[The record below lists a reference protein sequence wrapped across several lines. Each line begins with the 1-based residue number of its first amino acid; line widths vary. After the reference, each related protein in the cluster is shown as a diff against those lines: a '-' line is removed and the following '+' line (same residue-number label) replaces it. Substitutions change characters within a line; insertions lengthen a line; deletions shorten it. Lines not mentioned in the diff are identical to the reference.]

1 MWKLFN
7 KIKNEKIKSLKG
19 QALGGR
25 FFNNYLIVQSMS
37 PIDSLVFS
45 RQVVILLSFSFNLV
59 SLLDHVDFT
68 SFGIFFMVLLSIPT
82 TQNNNQNKIHI
93 DPNKWGK
100 YYLKIVASIP

>member
-7 KIKNEKIKSLKG
+7 KMKNEKIKSLKG

-45 RQVVILLSFSFNLV
+45 RQVVILLSSSFNLV

-68 SFGIFFMVLLSIPT
+68 SFGIFFMVLLFIPT

-100 YYLKIVASIP
+100 YYLKIVA

>member
-7 KIKNEKIKSLKG
+7 KIKSLKG
-19 QALGGR
+19 QASGGR
-25 FFNNYLIVQSMS
+25 FFNNYLIMQSMFS
-37 PIDSLVFS
+37 IDSLVFC
-45 RQVVILLSFSFNLV
+45 RQVVILLSSSFDLV

-68 SFGIFFMVLLSIPT
+68 NFGIFFMVLLSIPR

-100 YYLKIVASIP
+100 YHLKRVASIP